1 MDDTQN
7 TPFIFYLTLEENLP
21 RTFYTFSKSMRDLGY
36 MLVPVKIDQ
45 LQTLIATA
53 EQSQIVVI
61 ASVTSYHELK
71 LYNDKIR
78 GLLRYV
84 LKSKRMTFMLLSS
97 FSKIND
103 NKIHSLRKNY
113 YFLKYP
119 VDAYLLSSTPLA
131 RAVRI

>member
-113 YFLKYP
+113 
-119 VDAYLLSSTPLA
+119 
-131 RAVRI
+131 